1 MQENEELEIKKKA
14 IKSYIDAS
22 EMISIPVL
30 PRNKFHAFLQNIGI
44 SKKVLTYKLRKMRV
58 GNRERI
64 AIRLFDFPDTVYDDT
79 YVLKRAFTLTK
90 NHHKDMVYCVA
101 VALQND
107 RNEPSKELLEA
118 LNWIDEEL
126 FSYVL
131 DKSLSSIDLP
141 NFFKS
146 IVDLTGTASLIKA
159 ENQ

>member
-22 EMISIPVL
+22 EIITIPIL
-30 PRNKFHAFLQNIGI
+30 PRNRFHAFLQRIGI
-44 SKKVLTYKLRKMRV
+44 KRKALTYRLRKMRV

-64 AIRLFDFPDTVYDDT
+64 SIKLFDFPDEVYDDT
-79 YVLKRAFTLTK
+79 YILKRAFTLTK
-90 NHHKDMVYCVA
+90 NYHKDMIYCVA

-107 RNEPSKELLEA
+107 RNEPKKELLDA
-118 LNWIDEEL
+118 LNWINEDL
-126 FSYVL
+126 FSYIL

-146 IVDLTGTASLIKA
+146 IVNLTGTASLIKA
-159 ENQ
+159 ENK

>member
-30 PRNKFHAFLQNIGI
+30 PRNRFHAFLQNIGVK
-44 SKKVLTYKLRKMRV
+44 KKVLTYRLRKMRV

-64 AIRLFDFPDTVYDDT
+64 AIRLFDFPDKVYDDT

-107 RNEPSKELLEA
+107 RNEPSKELIDA

-146 IVDLTGTASLIKA
+146 IVELTGTASLIKA

>member
-1 MQENEELEIKKKA
+1 MDEKEVLETKKKA
-14 IKSYIDAS
+14 IKSYIDS
-22 EMISIPVL
+22 CEDIHIPVL
-30 PRNKFHAFLQNIGI
+30 PRSKWHAFLQRIGL
-44 SKKVLTYKLRKMRV
+44 KKKKLTYSLKKMRV

-64 AIRLFDFPDTVYDDT
+64 SLRLFDFPDAVYDDT
-79 YVLKRAFTLTK
+79 YILKRAFTLTK
-90 NHHKDMVYCVA
+90 NHHRDMVYCVA

-107 RNEPSKELLEA
+107 RNEPSKELLDA

-126 FSYVL
+126 FSYIL

-146 IVDLTGTASLIKA
+146 IVNLTGTASLIKA

>member
-1 MQENEELEIKKKA
+1 MDEKEILETKKKA

-22 EMISIPVL
+22 EIIDIPIF
-30 PRNKFHAFLQNIGI
+30 PKNRIHAFLQRIGLK
-44 SKKVLTYKLRKMRV
+44 KKVLTYSLKKMRV

-64 AIRLFDFPDTVYDDT
+64 SLRLFDFPDAVYDDT
-79 YVLKRAFTLTK
+79 YILKRAFKLTK
-90 NHHKDMVYCVA
+90 DHHKDMVYCVA

-107 RNEPSKELLEA
+107 RNEPSKELLDA

-126 FSYVL
+126 FSYIL

-146 IVDLTGTASLIKA
+146 IVNLTGTASLIKA